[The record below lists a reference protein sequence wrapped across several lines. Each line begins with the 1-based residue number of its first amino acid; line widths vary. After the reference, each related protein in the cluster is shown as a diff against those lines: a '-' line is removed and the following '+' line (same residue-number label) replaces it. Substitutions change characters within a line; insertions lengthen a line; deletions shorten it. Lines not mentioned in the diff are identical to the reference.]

1 MRIDSYSFVLLG
13 LRKLGVFLAPQEIDL
28 LLECL
33 DEDGGGDVDIDELE
47 SFWEKSLIPFS
58 QKDPQYVFSDIYSS
72 FKPDPATSSIW
83 WLKEEDSMRGLR
95 LHACQGSFDYKKRY
109 KDDD

>member
-1 MRIDSYSFVLLG
+1 MCSRPIHIFLG

-33 DEDGGGDVDIDELE
+33 DEDGGGDVDLEELE

-58 QKDPQYVFSDIYSS
+58 QKDPQYTFSEIYAS
-72 FKPDPATSSIW
+72 FKPDPETNSIW
-83 WLKEEDSMRGLR
+83 WWKEEDSMTGLR
-95 LHACQGSFDYKKRY
+95 LHACQGSFDYRKRY
-109 KDDD
+109 NDDD